1 MLVAML
7 MVLSIVPAQAFAVE
21 TRAEKLA
28 GSGTADDP
36 YQIAT
41 AQQFDS
47 IRNDLTAHY
56 ILTQDIDLSSVAD
69 FQPIGSV
76 TFADADEDGN
86 MKAEKAFTGTLDG
99 NGKTIS
105 NVTVKDNG
113 NLIGVGIFGV
123 TMNQAS
129 ITDLTLCNVTSTG
142 SKALATGGLVGYG
155 MSQGGVKNI
164 KLTASHGK
172 TNTITGT
179 NCVGGIVGGSGSPIV
194 DCYAEQTTINLFG
207 DNTTGDNNFS
217 EGRLVQHDVAECG
230 AAIVGGGF
238 GTTVTGCTAKNCTIN
253 ANDASGAKEGVGM
266 GGIGGSMQC
275 MTEIKNNH
283 VENLTIN
290 APGGHAIGGLCGYTG
305 NGNMPEAFGT
315 EATVVENC
323 SVKNLKI
330 NAKNA
335 THVGGLI
342 GTNMYYMGMEGQF
355 VVASNCS
362 VSGSITAGT
371 DSSSIYG
378 ASTPGAVAGRAAGCT
393 IADNA
398 CDVSGLTING
408 KQAAQTIG
416 VTNCMYESADQD
428 DDKDQ
433 TNAGAQLNALFDTYQ
448 QLFQGATFESKC
460 DQYWHDGAAAV
471 VGADMADQAAAI
483 MKASIGGTVHG
494 QEAVDKYEKDP
505 DATAFDCRFTQNIAN
520 LTFNGTEITGTD
532 ASGKQVFRHA
542 YKCIGNYNI
551 GEEVGREDF
560 GGFVMQSLD
569 GNEDEFKYFLIL
581 PDTPDSTYHIEFR
594 YGSDLDALQKYSSGP
609 YAYWMAAGIPT
620 SAMHETSDDIG
631 KNDAMLRNVIALFCT
646 ENLSQMAND
655 QTAAQRADLVGT
667 WDASDET
674 IAALRQETGKSK
686 ATMYM
691 QLNADGFG
699 ATYVDLEGDGKYF
712 KAKNYTFYAYDND
725 GSDSKQSGVYLA
737 AMDTTTSSSPYTLT
751 TKNDKTVL
759 SLYAADGT
767 ASWTKRREPFTDVPR
782 DAYYADAV
790 RWASNQGVTG
800 GTSPTTFSP
809 NDACTR
815 AQVVTFLWNANGRPQ
830 ATRHPAFTDVPRSAY
845 YYDAVCWAAE
855 NGITAGTSKTTFS
868 PNAACT
874 RAQVVTFLYNES
886 GRPEAEGDNPFADVT
901 SSDYYY
907 APVVWAHDMGI
918 TGGTSKTT
926 FSPNDTC
933 TRAQV
938 VTFLYH
944 ENG

>member
-1 MLVAML
+1 MLIAML

-69 FQPIGSV
+69 FQPIGAV

-86 MKAEKAFTGTLDG
+86 MKAGKAFTGTLDG

-105 NVTVKDNG
+105 NVIVKDNG

-142 SKALATGGLVGYG
+142 SNALATGGLVGYG

-164 KLTASHGK
+164 KLTASNGK

-194 DCYAEQTTINLFG
+194 DCYAEKTTINLFG

-230 AAIVGGGF
+230 AAIVGG
-238 GTTVTGCTAKNCTIN
+238 
-253 ANDASGAKEGVGM
+253 
-266 GGIGGSMQC
+266 
-275 MTEIKNNH
+275 
-283 VENLTIN
+283 
-290 APGGHAIGGLCGYTG
+290 
-305 NGNMPEAFGT
+305 
-315 EATVVENC
+315 
-323 SVKNLKI
+323 
-330 NAKNA
+330 
-335 THVGGLI
+335 
-342 GTNMYYMGMEGQF
+342 
-355 VVASNCS
+355 
-362 VSGSITAGT
+362 
-371 DSSSIYG
+371 
-378 ASTPGAVAGRAAGCT
+378 
-393 IADNA
+393 
-398 CDVSGLTING
+398 
-408 KQAAQTIG
+408 
-416 VTNCMYESADQD
+416 
-428 DDKDQ
+428 
-433 TNAGAQLNALFDTYQ
+433 
-448 QLFQGATFESKC
+448 
-460 DQYWHDGAAAV
+460 
-471 VGADMADQAAAI
+471 
-483 MKASIGGTVHG
+483 TVHG

-505 DATAFDCRFTQNIAN
+505 DATAFDCQFTQNIVN

-551 GEEVGREDF
+551 GEEVGRDDF

-569 GNEDEFKYFLIL
+569 NNEDEFKYFLIL

-594 YGSDLDALQKYSSGP
+594 YGSDLDALQKYSSGK

-620 SAMHETSDDIG
+620 SAMHETSTDIG
-631 KNDAMLRNVIALFCT
+631 KNDSTLRNVIALFCT
-646 ENLSQMAND
+646 ENLADMTGD
-655 QTAAQRADLVGT
+655 QTAAQRTDLVGT

-674 IAALRQETGKSK
+674 IAALRKETGKSK

-691 QLNADGFG
+691 QLGKDGFG
-699 ATYVDLEGDGKYF
+699 ATYVDLEGNGSYV
-712 KAKNYTFYAYDND
+712 KAKDYTFYAYDND
-725 GSDSKQSGVYLA
+725 GSDKKQSGVYLA
-737 AMDTTTSSSPYTLT
+737 AMDDTTSSSPYTLT
-751 TKNDKTVL
+751 TKNNKTVL

-767 ASWTKRREPFTDVPR
+767 ASWIKRSEPFTDVPR

-790 RWASNQGVTG
+790 RWASNQGVTA

-815 AQVVTFLWNANGRPQ
+815 AQVVTFL
-830 ATRHPAFTDVPRSAY
+830 
-845 YYDAVCWAAE
+845 
-855 NGITAGTSKTTFS
+855 
-868 PNAACT
+868 
-874 RAQVVTFLYNES
+874 YNEA
-886 GRPEAEGDNPFADVT
+886 GKPEAKGDNPFVDVT
-901 SSDYYY
+901 SKDYYY
-907 APVVWAHDMGI
+907 APVIWATENGI
-918 TGGTSKTT
+918 TAGTSKTT

-938 VTFLYH
+938 VSFLYRDKK
-944 ENG
+944 

>member
-1 MLVAML
+1 MLIAML

-56 ILTQDIDLSSVAD
+56 ILTQDIDLSSVVD
-69 FQPIGSV
+69 FQPIGAV

-164 KLTASHGK
+164 KLTASNGK

-194 DCYAEQTTINLFG
+194 DCYAEKTTINLFG

-230 AAIVGGGF
+230 AAIVGG
-238 GTTVTGCTAKNCTIN
+238 TV
-253 ANDASGAKEGVGM
+253 
-266 GGIGGSMQC
+266 
-275 MTEIKNNH
+275 
-283 VENLTIN
+283 
-290 APGGHAIGGLCGYTG
+290 Y
-305 NGNMPEAFGT
+305 
-315 EATVVENC
+315 
-323 SVKNLKI
+323 
-330 NAKNA
+330 
-335 THVGGLI
+335 
-342 GTNMYYMGMEGQF
+342 
-355 VVASNCS
+355 
-362 VSGSITAGT
+362 
-371 DSSSIYG
+371 
-378 ASTPGAVAGRAAGCT
+378 
-393 IADNA
+393 
-398 CDVSGLTING
+398 
-408 KQAAQTIG
+408 
-416 VTNCMYESADQD
+416 
-428 DDKDQ
+428 
-433 TNAGAQLNALFDTYQ
+433 
-448 QLFQGATFESKC
+448 
-460 DQYWHDGAAAV
+460 
-471 VGADMADQAAAI
+471 
-483 MKASIGGTVHG
+483 G
-494 QEAVDKYEKDP
+494 QEAVDKYEKNP
-505 DATAFDCRFTQNIAN
+505 DATAFDCQFTQNIVN

-551 GEEVGREDF
+551 GEEIGRDDF

-569 GNEDEFKYFLIL
+569 NNEDEFKYFLIL

-594 YGSDLDALQKYSSGP
+594 YGSDLDALQKYSSGK
-609 YAYWMAAGIPT
+609 YAYWLAAGIPT
-620 SAMHETSDDIG
+620 SAMHETSNDIG
-631 KNDAMLRNVIALFCT
+631 KNDSTLRNVIALFCT
-646 ENLSQMAND
+646 ENLSQMAGG
-655 QTAAQRADLVGT
+655 QTAAQRTELVGT

-674 IAALRQETGKSK
+674 IAALRKETGKSK

-691 QLNADGFG
+691 QLGADGFG
-699 ATYVDLEGDGKYF
+699 ATYVDLEGNGSYV
-712 KAKNYTFYAYDND
+712 KAKDYTFYAYDND
-725 GSDSKQSGVYLA
+725 GSDKKQSGVYLA
-737 AMDTTTSSSPYTLT
+737 AMDDTTSSSPYTLT
-751 TKNDKTVL
+751 TKNNKTVL

-767 ASWTKRREPFTDVPR
+767 ASWIKRSEPFTDVPR

-790 RWASNQGVTG
+790 RWASNQGVTA

-815 AQVVTFLWNANGRPQ
+815 AQVVTFLYNEAGKPEAKGDNP
-830 ATRHPAFTDVPRSAY
+830 FVDVTSKDY
-845 YYDAVCWAAE
+845 YHASVIWAAE

-868 PNAACT
+868 PN
-874 RAQVVTFLYNES
+874 
-886 GRPEAEGDNPFADVT
+886 
-901 SSDYYY
+901 
-907 APVVWAHDMGI
+907 
-918 TGGTSKTT
+918 
-926 FSPNDTC
+926 DTC

-938 VTFLYH
+938 VSFLYRDKK
-944 ENG
+944 

>member
-7 MVLSIVPAQAFAVE
+7 LVLSIVPAQAFAVE
-21 TRAEKLA
+21 PRAEKLA

-113 NLIGVGIFGV
+113 NLIGVGVFGV

-142 SKALATGGLVGYG
+142 SNALATGGLVGYG

-164 KLTASHGK
+164 KLTASSGK

-179 NCVGGIVGGSGSPIV
+179 NC
-194 DCYAEQTTINLFG
+194 
-207 DNTTGDNNFS
+207 
-217 EGRLVQHDVAECG
+217 
-230 AAIVGGGF
+230 VGGGF

-355 VVASNCS
+355 VVASNCL
-362 VSGSITAGT
+362 VSGTITAGT

-393 IADNA
+393 IADKA

-408 KQAAQTIG
+408 KQAAQTVG
-416 VTNCMYESADQD
+416 VTNCMYESANQD
-428 DDKDQ
+428 DGKDQ
-433 TNAGAQLNALFDTYQ
+433 TNSGEQLNALFDTYQ

-581 PDTPDSTYHIEFR
+581 PDTPDSTYHMEFR
-594 YGSDLDALQKYSSGP
+594 YGSDLDALQKYNSGK
-609 YAYWMAAGIPT
+609 YAYWLAAGIPT
-620 SAMHETSDDIG
+620 SAMHETSTDIG
-631 KNDAMLRNVIALFCT
+631 KNDVTLRNVIALFCT
-646 ENLSQMAND
+646 ENLADMVSD

-674 IAALRQETGKSK
+674 IAALRKETGKSK
-686 ATMYM
+686 ANMYM

-699 ATYVDLEGDGKYF
+699 ATYVDLESDGKYF

-751 TKNDKTVL
+751 TKNNKTVL

-767 ASWTKRREPFTDVPR
+767 ASWTKRSEPFTDVPR

-830 ATRHPAFTDVPRSAY
+830 ATSHPAVTDVSQSAY

-874 RAQVVTFLYNES
+874 RAQVVTFLY
-886 GRPEAEGDNPFADVT
+886 
-901 SSDYYY
+901 
-907 APVVWAHDMGI
+907 
-918 TGGTSKTT
+918 
-926 FSPNDTC
+926 
-933 TRAQV
+933 
-938 VTFLYH
+938 H

>member
-1 MLVAML
+1 MLIAML

-56 ILTQDIDLSSVAD
+56 ILTQDIDLSSVVD
-69 FQPIGSV
+69 FQPIGAV

-142 SKALATGGLVGYG
+142 SNAMATGGLVGYG

-164 KLTASHGK
+164 KLTASDGK

-194 DCYAEQTTINLFG
+194 DCYAEKTTINLFG

-217 EGRLVQHDVAECG
+217 GGRIVQHDVAECG
-230 AAIVGGGF
+230 AAIVGG
-238 GTTVTGCTAKNCTIN
+238 TV
-253 ANDASGAKEGVGM
+253 
-266 GGIGGSMQC
+266 
-275 MTEIKNNH
+275 
-283 VENLTIN
+283 
-290 APGGHAIGGLCGYTG
+290 Y
-305 NGNMPEAFGT
+305 
-315 EATVVENC
+315 
-323 SVKNLKI
+323 
-330 NAKNA
+330 
-335 THVGGLI
+335 
-342 GTNMYYMGMEGQF
+342 
-355 VVASNCS
+355 
-362 VSGSITAGT
+362 
-371 DSSSIYG
+371 
-378 ASTPGAVAGRAAGCT
+378 
-393 IADNA
+393 
-398 CDVSGLTING
+398 
-408 KQAAQTIG
+408 
-416 VTNCMYESADQD
+416 
-428 DDKDQ
+428 
-433 TNAGAQLNALFDTYQ
+433 
-448 QLFQGATFESKC
+448 
-460 DQYWHDGAAAV
+460 
-471 VGADMADQAAAI
+471 
-483 MKASIGGTVHG
+483 G
-494 QEAVDKYEKDP
+494 QEAVDKYEKNP
-505 DATAFDCRFTQNIAN
+505 DATAFDCQFTQNIVN

-551 GEEVGREDF
+551 GEEIGRDDF

-569 GNEDEFKYFLIL
+569 NNEDEFKYFLIL

-594 YGSDLDALQKYSSGP
+594 YGSDLDALQKYSSGK
-609 YAYWMAAGIPT
+609 YAYWLAAGIPT
-620 SAMHETSDDIG
+620 SAMHETSNDIG
-631 KNDAMLRNVIALFCT
+631 KNDSTLRNVIALFCT
-646 ENLSQMAND
+646 ENLSQMAGG
-655 QTAAQRADLVGT
+655 QTAAQRTELVGT

-674 IAALRQETGKSK
+674 IAALRKETGKSK

-691 QLNADGFG
+691 QLGADGFG
-699 ATYVDLEGDGKYF
+699 ATYVDLEGNGSYV
-712 KAKNYTFYAYDND
+712 KAKDYTFYAYDND
-725 GSDSKQSGVYLA
+725 GSDKKQSGVYLA
-737 AMDTTTSSSPYTLT
+737 AMDDTTSSSPYTLT
-751 TKNDKTVL
+751 TKNNKTVL

-767 ASWTKRREPFTDVPR
+767 ASWIKRSEPFTDVPR

-790 RWASNQGVTG
+790 RWASNQGVTA

-815 AQVVTFLWNANGRPQ
+815 AQVVTFLYNEAGKPEAKGDNP
-830 ATRHPAFTDVPRSAY
+830 FVDVTSKDY
-845 YYDAVCWAAE
+845 YHASVIWAAE

-868 PNAACT
+868 PN
-874 RAQVVTFLYNES
+874 
-886 GRPEAEGDNPFADVT
+886 
-901 SSDYYY
+901 
-907 APVVWAHDMGI
+907 
-918 TGGTSKTT
+918 
-926 FSPNDTC
+926 DTC

-938 VTFLYH
+938 VSFLYRDKK
-944 ENG
+944 

>member
-1 MLVAML
+1 MLIAML
-7 MVLSIVPAQAFAVE
+7 MVLSIVPAQEFAVE

-56 ILTQDIDLSSVAD
+56 ILTQDIDLSSVVD
-69 FQPIGSV
+69 FQPIGAV

-164 KLTASHGK
+164 KLTASTGK

-194 DCYAEQTTINLFG
+194 DCYAEKTTINLFG

-230 AAIVGGGF
+230 AAIVGG
-238 GTTVTGCTAKNCTIN
+238 TV
-253 ANDASGAKEGVGM
+253 
-266 GGIGGSMQC
+266 
-275 MTEIKNNH
+275 
-283 VENLTIN
+283 
-290 APGGHAIGGLCGYTG
+290 Y
-305 NGNMPEAFGT
+305 
-315 EATVVENC
+315 
-323 SVKNLKI
+323 
-330 NAKNA
+330 
-335 THVGGLI
+335 
-342 GTNMYYMGMEGQF
+342 
-355 VVASNCS
+355 
-362 VSGSITAGT
+362 
-371 DSSSIYG
+371 
-378 ASTPGAVAGRAAGCT
+378 
-393 IADNA
+393 
-398 CDVSGLTING
+398 
-408 KQAAQTIG
+408 
-416 VTNCMYESADQD
+416 
-428 DDKDQ
+428 
-433 TNAGAQLNALFDTYQ
+433 
-448 QLFQGATFESKC
+448 
-460 DQYWHDGAAAV
+460 
-471 VGADMADQAAAI
+471 
-483 MKASIGGTVHG
+483 G
-494 QEAVDKYEKDP
+494 QEAVDKYEKNP
-505 DATAFDCRFTQNIAN
+505 DATAFDCQFTQNIVN

-551 GEEVGREDF
+551 GEEIGRDDF

-569 GNEDEFKYFLIL
+569 NNEDEFKYFLIL

-594 YGSDLDALQKYSSGP
+594 YGSDLDALQKYSSGK
-609 YAYWMAAGIPT
+609 YAYWLAAGIPT
-620 SAMHETSDDIG
+620 SAMHETSNDIG
-631 KNDAMLRNVIALFCT
+631 KNDSTLRNVIALFCT
-646 ENLSQMAND
+646 ENLSQMAGG
-655 QTAAQRADLVGT
+655 QTAAQRTELVGT

-674 IAALRQETGKSK
+674 IAALRKETGKSK

-691 QLNADGFG
+691 QLGADGFG
-699 ATYVDLEGDGKYF
+699 ATYVDLEGNGSYV
-712 KAKNYTFYAYDND
+712 KAKDYTFYAYDND
-725 GSDSKQSGVYLA
+725 GSDKKQSGVYLA
-737 AMDTTTSSSPYTLT
+737 AMDDTTSSSPYTLT
-751 TKNDKTVL
+751 TKNNKTVL

-767 ASWTKRREPFTDVPR
+767 ASWIKRSEPFTDVPR

-790 RWASNQGVTG
+790 RWASNQGVTA

-815 AQVVTFLWNANGRPQ
+815 AQVVTFLYNEAGKPEAKGDNP
-830 ATRHPAFTDVPRSAY
+830 FVDVTSKDY
-845 YYDAVCWAAE
+845 YHASVIWAAE

-868 PNAACT
+868 PN
-874 RAQVVTFLYNES
+874 
-886 GRPEAEGDNPFADVT
+886 
-901 SSDYYY
+901 
-907 APVVWAHDMGI
+907 
-918 TGGTSKTT
+918 
-926 FSPNDTC
+926 DTC

-938 VTFLYH
+938 VSFLYRDKK
-944 ENG
+944 